1 MSNVEPIIFDGLLVD
16 FALNNNINVI
26 IRGLRAFSDFES
38 EFQMSLMN
46 RKLNSDITT
55 IFLMPHEKY
64 THISSSI
71 VKEVFSLHGDISEY
85 VSDSVLKLLIKNMKN
100 NDFINEFINRALE
113 KNSTI
118 ILPEINDKRIQD
130 AIQELR
136 DLGFNIVDIDDF
148 SNNDKY
154 IEYILSKKS
163 PENWPMSEVNKYLDN
178 PINKAMTILACNE
191 VDGLVAGAINSTSDI
206 LQICFEDCWYRSKLQ
221 MDFKLFLMK
230 SPNQENIYTF
240 SDCAVIPEPTQNN

>member
-1 MSNVEPIIFDGLLVD
+1 MADKLNIAIYPGSFDPITNGHLDIISRSSKLFDKVIVGISKSSNSKKYLFSDKERLELAKITTKDLNNVEPIIFDGLLVD

-85 VSDSVLKLLIKNMKN
+85 VSDSVLK
-100 NDFINEFINRALE
+100 ALNQKYE
-113 KNSTI
+113 K
-118 ILPEINDKRIQD
+118 
-130 AIQELR
+130 
-136 DLGFNIVDIDDF
+136 
-148 SNNDKY
+148 
-154 IEYILSKKS
+154 
-163 PENWPMSEVNKYLDN
+163 
-178 PINKAMTILACNE
+178 
-191 VDGLVAGAINSTSDI
+191 
-206 LQICFEDCWYRSKLQ
+206 
-221 MDFKLFLMK
+221 
-230 SPNQENIYTF
+230 
-240 SDCAVIPEPTQNN
+240 